1 MLDLG
6 GLLQGFG
13 TALSPVNLLFALLG
27 ALLGTAV
34 GVLPGLGP
42 AATIA
47 LLLPV
52 SLKIGSPVT
61 AIILMAG
68 VFYGA
73 MYGGSTTSILLKIPG
88 EAASVVTCIDGYQM
102 ARMGRAGPA
111 LGIAAIGSFVAGT
124 IGVLG
129 LTVMAPPLAELAL
142 KFGPPEYFALT
153 VLGLLL
159 ATYLTGDSALKGLI
173 MAVIGLILGSVGLDP
188 LSGAVRFD
196 FGIPDLQSNIDFVT
210 IAMGLFGVGE
220 ILINLEHTEAAG
232 ILTTRITD
240 LWPRAADLAR
250 SGWAM
255 VRGSV
260 LGFAVGI
267 LPGGGAVL
275 ASLVA
280 YATEKKL
287 SRHPEE
293 FGHGAI
299 EGVAAPEA
307 ANNAAATSS
316 FIPLLTLG
324 IPGNASTAMIFAAL
338 LIQGITPGP
347 FLLKEHAPVFWG
359 VVASMYVG
367 NVMLL
372 VLNLPLVG
380 MWAQLLRVPYAYM
393 APLVAV
399 LTLVGVY
406 SVNNNVFDIWVMIV
420 MGVLGYL
427 ARKLSFD
434 LGPLLLAFV
443 LGPIMERSI
452 RQALLMSHGS
462 FAIFV
467 TRPISAVLLVIA
479 ALFVV
484 GNLLSLWRGSSGRS
498 PRPAALAR

>member
-1 MLDLG
+1 MFDVA
-6 GLLQGFG
+6 GLLQGFAI
-13 TALSPVNLLFALLG
+13 ALSPINLLFAFIG
-27 ALLGTAV
+27 AFVGTAV

-52 SLKIGSPVT
+52 SYKIGSPVT

-73 MYGGSTTSILLKIPG
+73 MYGGSTTSILLNIPG

-102 ARMGRAGPA
+102 ARKGRAGPA
-111 LGIAAIGSFVAGT
+111 LGIAAIGSFIAGT

-129 LTVMAPPLAELAL
+129 LTLMAPPLAEFAL
-142 KFGPPEYFALT
+142 KFGPPEYFSLT

-159 ATYLTGDSALKGLI
+159 ATYLTGENPLKGLI
-173 MAVIGLILGSVGLDP
+173 MAIMGLILGSVGLDP

-196 FGIPDLQSNIDFVT
+196 FGVPDLQSNIDFVT
-210 IAMGLFGVGE
+210 LAMGLFGVGE
-220 ILINLEHTEAAG
+220 ILINLEQTEAAS
-232 ILTTRITD
+232 ILTTKIKN
-240 LWPRAADLAR
+240 LWPTVADLAR

-255 VRGSV
+255 VRGSL

-275 ASLVA
+275 ASLVS
-280 YATEKKL
+280 YATEKKF
-287 SRHPEE
+287 SKHPEE
-293 FGHGAI
+293 FGQGAI
-299 EGVAAPEA
+299 EGVAGPEA
-307 ANNAAATSS
+307 ANNSAATSS

-324 IPGNASTAMIFAAL
+324 IPGNASTAMIFAVL

-359 VVASMYVG
+359 VVASMYIG

-393 APLVAV
+393 APMIAV

-406 SVNNNVFDIWVMIV
+406 SVNNSVFDIWTMIV
-420 MGVLGYL
+420 MGIFGYV
-427 ARKLSFD
+427 ARKLKFD

-443 LGPIMERSI
+443 LGPIMERSL

-462 FAIFV
+462 FHIFF
-467 TRPISAVLLVIA
+467 TRPISAVLMGTAV
-479 ALFVV
+479 LFVL
-484 GNLLSLWRGSSGRS
+484 GNLWTARRTRNKRAPQLESR
-498 PRPAALAR
+498 AA

>member
-1 MLDLG
+1 
-6 GLLQGFG
+6 
-13 TALSPVNLLFALLG
+13 V
-27 ALLGTAV
+27 
-34 GVLPGLGP
+34 
-42 AATIA
+42 
-47 LLLPV
+47 
-52 SLKIGSPVT
+52 
-61 AIILMAG
+61 
-68 VFYGA
+68 
-73 MYGGSTTSILLKIPG
+73 
-88 EAASVVTCIDGYQM
+88 
-102 ARMGRAGPA
+102 
-111 LGIAAIGSFVAGT
+111 
-124 IGVLG
+124 
-129 LTVMAPPLAELAL
+129 
-142 KFGPPEYFALT
+142 
-153 VLGLLL
+153 
-159 ATYLTGDSALKGLI
+159 
-173 MAVIGLILGSVGLDP
+173 
-188 LSGAVRFD
+188 
-196 FGIPDLQSNIDFVT
+196 PDLQSNIDFVT

-220 ILINLEHTEAAG
+220 ILINLERSDAG
-232 ILTTRITD
+232 SILTASIKN
-240 LWPRAADLAR
+240 LWPNAADLAR
-250 SGWAM
+250 SAWAM

-275 ASLVA
+275 ASLVS

-287 SRHPEE
+287 SRHPDEL
-293 FGHGAI
+293 GNGAI

-367 NVMLL
+367 NAMLL

-406 SVNNNVFDIWVMIV
+406 SVNNNVFDIWVMIA
-420 MGVLGYL
+420 MGVFGYL
-427 ARKLSFD
+427 ARKLAFD

-462 FAIFV
+462 FAIFA
-467 TRPISAVLLVIA
+467 TRPITAVLLLIA
-479 ALFVV
+479 VLFIL
-484 GNLLSLWRGSSGRS
+484 GNLASRWRSRAACSAA
-498 PRPAALAR
+498 PAAP